1 MYTLMLVAFMTHMTK
16 PEEVYQ
22 LWSEVIVVSNTV
34 TILVTMSDE
43 VVRED
48 QPLVQGMQGH
58 LAQRKLN
65 INFMSLFCN
74 CCTMHITECCTF
86 EILTGFWGM
95 GNDRQQKFGG
105 KKMVF
110 LRICCAGV
118 RLHGLGAVGLA
129 VVHAVLVAGLAR
141 LELILRL
148 HPLVHHLHGDPL
160 VLVLGVLLL
169 LLLVDVHTVL
179 GDIRHLDPGGVRQH
193 PQVLQQ
199 PRADLVPED
208 DCFSQIC
215 YRKEEEDPY

>member
-1 MYTLMLVAFMTHMTK
+1 M
-16 PEEVYQ
+16 P
-22 LWSEVIVVSNTV
+22 
-34 TILVTMSDE
+34 
-43 VVRED
+43 
-48 QPLVQGMQGH
+48 GH
-58 LAQRKLN
+58 LKQRKLN
-65 INFMSLFCN
+65 VNVMSLFCN

-105 KKMVF
+105 KKMIF

-141 LELILRL
+141 LELVLRL

-179 GDIRHLDPGGVRQH
+179 GDVRHLDPGGVRQH

-199 PRADLVPED
+199 PRPDLVPED

-215 YRKEEEDPY
+215 YRKDFTIKAY